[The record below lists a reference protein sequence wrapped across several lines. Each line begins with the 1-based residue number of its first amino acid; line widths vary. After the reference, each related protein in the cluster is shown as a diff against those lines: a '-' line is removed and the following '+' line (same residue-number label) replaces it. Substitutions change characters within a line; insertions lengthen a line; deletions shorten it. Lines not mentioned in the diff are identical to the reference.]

1 MAQTVEIMF
10 SNLAYR
16 ATVYRTGLRGVGAG
30 WAGWKIAYTQF
41 RVDQMKSMKR
51 SYSTIYSLLI
61 VCPPIYMI
69 ASYSPVLNMQVNYI

>member
-16 ATVYRTGLRGVGAG
+16 ATVYRTGVRGVGAG
-30 WAGWKIAYTQF
+30 WAGWEIAYTQF

-51 SYSTIYSLLI
+51 SYSTIY
-61 VCPPIYMI
+61 
-69 ASYSPVLNMQVNYI
+69 